1 MGARRGVCTHRS
13 LYTLTEEILGTL
25 ISVSLTRPLQVDC
38 SVIII
43 IFVIAV
49 VILRA

>member
-1 MGARRGVCTHRS
+1 MHRHAHRI

-25 ISVSLTRPLQVDC
+25 ISVPLTRPLQVDC
-38 SVIII
+38 IVIII
-43 IFVIAV
+43 IVIAV